1 MKAIIQKKYG
11 GPEMLVVAEVERPKH
26 DDKSVVIEVCVAN
39 IASGDMRVNTL
50 DVPFGLKTIM
60 RLVMGWNGPR
70 KHIRGITGSG
80 IVVETG
86 KEVSKYSNGD
96 RVYFIN
102 SMKAG
107 AMAEY
112 ISLPEKSIMAKIPN
126 NISFEEA
133 APVAFGAMSALHFI
147 NEKNIKRNDKVLILG
162 ASGSVGTYAVQ
173 LAKYYGGEVTAVCSQ
188 KNHSI
193 VQEIGA
199 DHMID
204 YTQIDIS
211 KLTKKYNVVFDAVG
225 FYKKKN
231 LKNLLLHKGKYLSI
245 KLPTSEK
252 VEKLNELN
260 KIIEQGKL
268 KTVIDKVYTMN
279 QFKEAHEHVYSKH
292 KVGNVVITIKN

>member
-1 MKAIIQKKYG
+1 
-11 GPEMLVVAEVERPKH
+11 
-26 DDKSVVIEVCVAN
+26 
-39 IASGDMRVNTL
+39 
-50 DVPFGLKTIM
+50 
-60 RLVMGWNGPR
+60 
-70 KHIRGITGSG
+70 
-80 IVVETG
+80 
-86 KEVSKYSNGD
+86 
-96 RVYFIN
+96 
-102 SMKAG
+102 
-107 AMAEY
+107 
-112 ISLPEKSIMAKIPN
+112 
-126 NISFEEA
+126 
-133 APVAFGAMSALHFI
+133 MSALHFI

>member
-11 GPEMLVVAEVERPKH
+11 GPEMLGVAEVERPKH